1 MFFSKGWNFSF
12 QPLEPATPDFRVLPG
27 MGREKAGLNH
37 FLLGGFLPSAYKS
50 SARSV
55 NFKHLKGIPCMKI
68 IGLILGGGA
77 GTRLQPLTTDRAKP
91 AVPIAGKYRL
101 VDIPISNC
109 INSGINSIFLLT
121 QFNSMSLHRHI
132 QSTYIFDQ
140 FTGGSVR
147 MLAAEQTPDS
157 GGWFQGTADA
167 VRQSMKHY
175 MIGDPDIVVILSGDQ
190 LYRMDFAKVIEEHVE
205 RGADVTICTKPVP
218 RKEAFDLGIMHV
230 DDQNK
235 IIEFAE
241 KPGDTPRLDEL
252 RAPMY
257 DDESYLASMGI
268 YIFNAKVLA
277 DVLSD
282 NDDTDFGKN
291 IIPSAI
297 KDRKVYSHIFEGYW
311 KDIGTIGMFHEA
323 NLGLTELIPEF
334 TFYDTDAP
342 IYTHM
347 RYLPPSKIN
356 CCDLNRCLLA
366 EGCIVSG
373 HRILHSVVGTRAVIG
388 EGTVIEHSVI
398 MGADHFEHEEAQAG
412 KAPGVPPLG
421 IGKDCYIKNA
431 IIDKNVRIG
440 DSIYIS
446 PDGKAEGEVNEY
458 YVVRDGIIVI
468 PKNTM
473 IPSGTRL

>member
-1 MFFSKGWNFSF
+1 MN
-12 QPLEPATPDFRVLPG
+12 TV
-27 MGREKAGLNH
+27 
-37 FLLGGFLPSAYKS
+37 
-50 SARSV
+50 
-55 NFKHLKGIPCMKI
+55 
-68 IGLILGGGA
+68 GLILGGGA
-77 GTRLQPLTTDRAKP
+77 GTRLQPLTQDRAKP

-109 INSGINSIFLLT
+109 INSEIRSIYLLT

-140 FTGGSVR
+140 FSRGSVR

-157 GGWFQGTADA
+157 EGWFQGTADA
-167 VRQSMKHY
+167 VRQSLKHF
-175 MIGDPDIVVILSGDQ
+175 MHSDPDIVVILSGDQ
-190 LYRMDFAKVIEEHVE
+190 LYRMDFSKVIEEHME

-218 RKEAFDLGIMHV
+218 RNEAFDLGIMHV

-241 KPGDTPRLDEL
+241 KPGDTPRLDDL

-257 DDESYLASMGI
+257 EEENFLASMGI
-268 YIFNAKVLA
+268 YIFNA
-277 DVLSD
+277 DVLSEVLCG

-291 IIPSAI
+291 IIPGAI
-297 KDRKVYSHIFEGYW
+297 KDREVYSHIFEGYW

-323 NLGLTELIPEF
+323 NLALTDLIPEF
-334 TFYDTDAP
+334 TFYDTEAP

-347 RYLPPSKIN
+347 RFLPPSKIN
-356 CCDLNRCLLA
+356 CCDLNRCLLS

-388 EGTVIEHSVI
+388 EGTVIEHSVV
-398 MGADHFEHEEAQAG
+398 MGADFYEQERDQPKTAA
-412 KAPGVPPLG
+412 GVPPLG

-431 IIDKNVRIG
+431 IVDKNVRIG
-440 DSIYIS
+440 DSAYVS
-446 PDGKAEGEVNEY
+446 PDGKPDGEKTDAY
-458 YVVRDGIIVI
+458 LVRDGVIVI
-468 PKNTM
+468 PKGTV